1 MALTQR
7 EFEQMAGAVERM
19 SARNGY
25 RIPMPHESLTAR
37 EENLLLEELGFTQRP
52 DTDPPRKLTDVS
64 DDILTEFERRR
75 R

>member
-25 RIPMPHESLTAR
+25 RIVMPGESLTAR
-37 EENLLLEELGFTQRP
+37 EENLLLEELGFTKRP
-52 DTDPPRKLTDVS
+52 DTDPPRRVKDVS

>member
-7 EFEQMAGAVERM
+7 EFEQTAGAVERM
-19 SARNGY
+19 VLRTG
-25 RIPMPHESLTAR
+25 RIVMPHESLTAH
-37 EENLLLEELGFTQRP
+37 EENILLEELGFTKRP
-52 DTDPPRKLTDVS
+52 DTDPPRKVTDVS